1 MLSFGPHRYLVQQF
15 DNYLQRK
22 NYSLLKILPMKPQ
35 KKSAISAKWVHVWIF
50 FILNPPFVLFVID
63 PRRFVE
69 AKNMKLK

>member
-1 MLSFGPHRYLVQQF
+1 MLSFRPHRYLVRQF

-50 FILNPPFVLFVID
+50 LS
-63 PRRFVE
+63 
-69 AKNMKLK
+69 